1 MVFVRLDVHGQLGHV
16 GGAGGV
22 DAFGVLAGDLDEL
35 FVLHA
40 VGADEGNVDLLFGKL
55 LDELGSFGMVA
66 AEDDA
71 VSAGLADLLDHRA
84 VVHGAG
90 GDAFFKDDLDAAL
103 FEHFAGIVH
112 EAAAVVALVVQEGDL
127 LQAELVLGEGAGEV
141 AGHVVGGDGAEE
153 VGVVALLGQ
162 LRRGGRRRNGHNLGV
177 VVDRQGGL
185 GCAGTD
191 GAHNGHGAFG
201 KDLGGGVGAEFGLAL
216 VVFGDDF
223 NLFAE
228 NAALGVVFVGDDA
241 SRVKARHTV
250 GNEVAGV
257 CTGNADFDR
266 IGSMHRG
273 GHGHD
278 GHTRKSRFHP
288 CACHKETSPSFIG
301 IVGVIGQARL
311 SEAVHAEK
319 GAWGGAMPS
328 LRFFG

>member
-1 MVFVRLDVHGQLGHV
+1 M
-16 GGAGGV
+16 
-22 DAFGVLAGDLDEL
+22 
-35 FVLHA
+35 
-40 VGADEGNVDLLFGKL
+40 
-55 LDELGSFGMVA
+55 
-66 AEDDA
+66 
-71 VSAGLADLLDHRA
+71 
-84 VVHGAG
+84 
-90 GDAFFKDDLDAAL
+90 
-103 FEHFAGIVH
+103 
-112 EAAAVVALVVQEGDL
+112 QEGDL

-162 LRRGGRRRNGHNLGV
+162 LRRGGRRRNGHDLGV

-185 GCAGTD
+185 GRAGTD

-223 NLFAE
+223 DLFAE

-241 SRVKARHTV
+241 SRVKARHSV

-278 GHTRKSRFHP
+278 GHTRKSCFHP

-319 GAWGGAMPS
+319 DESPQRGQQHEEVRQLGVPADEQRAKRCRASVFSDEPLLDIGFSAMTGQGLS
-328 LRFFG
+328 NVRRRKMIKENRKI

>member
-1 MVFVRLDVHGQLGHV
+1 M
-16 GGAGGV
+16 
-22 DAFGVLAGDLDEL
+22 
-35 FVLHA
+35 
-40 VGADEGNVDLLFGKL
+40 
-55 LDELGSFGMVA
+55 
-66 AEDDA
+66 
-71 VSAGLADLLDHRA
+71 
-84 VVHGAG
+84 
-90 GDAFFKDDLDAAL
+90 
-103 FEHFAGIVH
+103 
-112 EAAAVVALVVQEGDL
+112 
-127 LQAELVLGEGAGEV
+127 

-162 LRRGGRRRNGHNLGV
+162 LRRGGRRRNGHDLGV

-185 GCAGTD
+185 GRAGTD

-216 VVFGDDF
+216 IVFGDDF
-223 NLFAE
+223 DLFAE

>member
-1 MVFVRLDVHGQLGHV
+1 MKFYSTRDTKRACGCSLREAAMMGLAPDGGLFVPERIPQADMAEVER
-16 GGAGGV
+16 
-22 DAFGVLAGDLDEL
+22 LAGE
-35 FVLHA
+35 
-40 VGADEGNVDLLFGKL
+40 
-55 LDELGSFGMVA
+55 SYA
-66 AEDDA
+66 AMA
-71 VSAGLADLLDHRA
+71 GYLAGL
-84 VVHGAG
+84 
-90 GDAFFKDDLDAAL
+90 F
-103 FEHFAGIVH
+103 
-112 EAAAVVALVVQEGDL
+112 
-127 LQAELVLGEGAGEV
+127 
-141 AGHVVGGDGAEE
+141 
-153 VGVVALLGQ
+153 
-162 LRRGGRRRNGHNLGV
+162 
-177 VVDRQGGL
+177 
-185 GCAGTD
+185 
-191 GAHNGHGAFG
+191 
-201 KDLGGGVGAEFGLAL
+201 
-216 VVFGDDF
+216 FGDDF
-223 NLFAE
+223 DLFAE

-319 GAWGGAMPS
+319 GAWGEAMPS